1 MKIIRK
7 IVRWKLVVPGTVLS
21 VSIVVSAFGQ
31 SNPNP
36 SNSMSAASDPMKQ
49 AGSDTGGATKHAH
62 AGGATVLRDRT
73 STAQAKTMLHEESAT
88 EHSQTY
94 VHITAG
100 VFGMPLEVFD
110 NE

>member
-1 MKIIRK
+1 MKTIRK
-7 IVRWKLVVPGTVLS
+7 IVRWKLIVPGTVLS

-36 SNSMSAASDPMKQ
+36 SNSMSATSDPMKQ

-62 AGGATVLRDRT
+62 ADGATVLRDRT
-73 STAQAKTMLHEESAT
+73 STAQTKTMLHEESAT
-88 EHSQTY
+88 EHSNTY
-94 VHITAG
+94 VHTTAG
-100 VFGMPLEVFD
+100 VFCMPLEVFD